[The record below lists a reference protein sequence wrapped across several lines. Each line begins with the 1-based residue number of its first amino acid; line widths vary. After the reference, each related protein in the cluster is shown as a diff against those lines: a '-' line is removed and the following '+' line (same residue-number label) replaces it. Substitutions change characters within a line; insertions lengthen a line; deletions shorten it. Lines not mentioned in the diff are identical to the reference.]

1 MRFSRETR
9 TLLVLPFFFVLACQ
23 TEPRVQPTS
32 EQPAWVTSAGLQAR
46 RSAAGAVSN
55 LKMYPGLEATLFA
68 SEASEPRIVNPINL
82 DVDERGRVWVIEVLN
97 YREHGRNDSRPEGD
111 RILILEDL
119 DADGVADTSKVYY
132 QGRDIDA
139 ALGIAIVGNRVI
151 VTSAPNVLVFT
162 DEDGDDSPDRKEYLF
177 TRSGARQHDHST
189 HSFVFGPDGKLYW
202 NMGDLGWYIHD
213 KDGKLV
219 IDQAGNSVVARFV
232 GERFPEM
239 RAKESPYQGGM
250 VFRCN
255 LDGSDF
261 EVLGHNF
268 RNNYEVTVDS
278 FGNLWQSD
286 NDEDGNAGCRINY
299 VMEFGDFGYRDSNTG
314 EGWGVPRT
322 GQHEEIPMRH
332 WHQNDPGVVPNL
344 IHTGAGSPTGITVYE
359 GRLLPSVFWDQ
370 VIHCDAGPGVVWAA
384 TVTKNGAGFQG
395 KTVDLLRQERDR
407 WVRPVDVAV
416 APDGSLFVTDW
427 YDPVVGWYRQYD
439 VGRGRVFRV
448 APAGHPYRVAKF
460 DFRTPEGAVEALR
473 NPGYAVRARAWLV
486 LNEMQEK
493 AESAL
498 LELFYSENPRH
509 RARALWLLTKI
520 SGRGQKYISRAIQ
533 DRDEDIRIVGLRA
546 ARQLKMDVIPLVRQ
560 LVTDPSP
567 QVRRECALAL
577 RHSSSP
583 LVPSVWA
590 ELAARHDGRDRWY
603 LEELGIAADGRWD
616 ACLEV
621 WLERVGEAWQAR
633 PGRDIIWR
641 SRARVTP
648 EYLAR
653 IISRA
658 DVSRKDTKRYLRA
671 FDFQADNRE
680 KNDQLRRLVL
690 EGPEGTVEKL
700 AFVASEALFRMKDLD
715 LDSEPSLRQAVD
727 RVLRLLG
734 PGEQFSRLVQR
745 FELREHYPGLM
756 RVAVDNRDNP
766 TGMIAIRTLLN
777 GEENSLIED
786 FLLGGDVDRAMQT
799 VEMLANSQDGRAHPL
814 LVRVIEGPDQPWPLR
829 EHAVRL
835 LAGSRFG
842 LGALLELAKLDRF
855 PEDLLEVAGTSM
867 TRTMNVRLR
876 EEAEQFFPVP
886 PLADGKAVPQMTE
899 LLVYVGD
906 PERGKEVFEKAECST
921 CHLIEGTGTEFGPDL
936 SRIGEKLPKAGLY
949 EAILDPS
956 AGIASNY
963 RLFYFT
969 LRDGREVSGFILGE
983 TPDKLTLRLEGGVLS
998 EYSSSDLVS
1007 RRESSVSA
1015 MPSDLQRQI
1024 SVDELV
1030 DLVEYLTTQQ

>member
-1 MRFSRETR
+1 MKFSKRIR
-9 TLLVLPFFFVLACQ
+9 SLFLVPFSFLLACQ
-23 TEPRVQPTS
+23 NESPVQPTW
-32 EQPAWVTSAGLQAR
+32 EQPPWVTSAGRETERNADQ
-46 RSAAGAVSN
+46 AVSN
-55 LKMYPGLEATLFA
+55 LRTYPGLEVTLFA
-68 SEASEPRIVNPINL
+68 SEPRLVNPTNL

-97 YREHGRNDSRPEGD
+97 YRQYSRNGNRPEGD
-111 RILILEDL
+111 RILILEDV
-119 DADGVADTSKVYY
+119 DGDGVADTSKVYY

-139 ALGIAIVGNRVI
+139 ALGISIVGNRVI

-162 DEDGDDSPDRKEYLF
+162 DEDGDDRPDRKDYLF
-177 TRSGARQHDHST
+177 TKSGSRQHDHST

-202 NMGDLGWYIHD
+202 NMGDLGWYVHD
-213 KDGKLV
+213 REGNLV
-219 IDQAGNSVVARFV
+219 TDQAGHNVVARFA
-232 GERFPEM
+232 GESYPEL
-239 RAKESPYQGGM
+239 RGKESPYQGGM

-299 VMEFGDFGYRDSNTG
+299 VMEFGDFGYKDSLTG
-314 EGWGVPRT
+314 ESWGVPRT
-322 GQHEEIPMRH
+322 GQHEEIPKRH

-359 GRLLPSVFWDQ
+359 GRLLPEVFWDQ

-384 TVTKNGAGFQG
+384 TVTKSGAGFQG
-395 KTVDLLRQERDR
+395 KTVDLFRQESDR
-407 WVRPVDVAV
+407 WIRPVDVAV

-439 VGRGRVFRV
+439 RGRGRVFRV
-448 APAGHPYRVAKF
+448 APAGHPYRVPKF
-460 DFRTPEGAVEALR
+460 DFETPEGAVQALR

-486 LNEMQEK
+486 LNAMQEE
-493 AESAL
+493 AEPAL
-498 LELFYSENPRH
+498 LELFRSQNPRH
-509 RARALWLLTKI
+509 RARALWLLSKI
-520 SGRGQKYISRAIQ
+520 SGRGESYVDRATR
-533 DRDEDIRIVGLRA
+533 DRDEDIQIVGIRA
-546 ARQLKMDVIPLVRQ
+546 ARQMKMDVIPLVKQ
-560 LVTDPSP
+560 LAGDPSP

-577 RHSSSP
+577 RHSRSP
-583 LVPSVWA
+583 LVPAVWA
-590 ELAARHDGRDRWY
+590 ELAAGHEGGDRWY
-603 LEELGIAADGRWD
+603 LEALGIAADGRWD
-616 ACLEV
+616 ACLAA
-621 WLERVGEAWQAR
+621 WLEIVGDDWDSR
-633 PGRDIIWR
+633 PGKDIIWR

-648 EYLAR
+648 EYLTG
-653 IISRA
+653 IIGRSHVNRE
-658 DVSRKDTKRYLRA
+658 DTKRYLRA
-671 FDFQADNRE
+671 FDFQPDTPE

-690 EGPEGTVEKL
+690 EGPAGSPEKA
-700 AFVASEALFRMKDLD
+700 AFVASEALFRMKDP
-715 LDSEPSLRQAVD
+715 EPGWEVRQAVD
-727 RVLRLLG
+727 RVVRLLG
-734 PGEQFSRLVQR
+734 PGEQFARLVQR
-745 FELREHYPGLM
+745 FALREHYPALM

-766 TGMIAIRTLLN
+766 TGIFAIRTLLSA
-777 GEENSLIED
+777 EENSLIEES
-786 FLLGGDVDRAMQT
+786 LLAVDLDRAMQT
-799 VEMLANSQDGRAHPL
+799 IEVLAHSQDGRAYPL
-814 LVRVIEGPDQPWPLR
+814 LARLIEDPEQPWSLR
-829 EHAVRL
+829 EQAVRF

-842 LGALLELAKLDRF
+842 LGALLELAKSDRF

-876 EEAEQFFPVP
+876 EEAEKFFPVP
-886 PLADGKAVPQMTE
+886 PLADGQGVPQMTE

-906 PERGKEVFEKAECST
+906 PEGGKKVFEKAECGT
-921 CHLIEGTGTEFGPDL
+921 CHLIGGTGTQFGPDL
-936 SRIGEKLPKAGLY
+936 STIGEKLPKAGLY

-963 RLFYFT
+963 RSFYFT

-983 TPDKLTLRLEGGVLS
+983 TPEKLTLRMEGGVLS
-998 EYSSSDLVS
+998 EYARSDVIE

-1030 DLVEYLTTQQ
+1030 DLVEYLATLK